1 MEDLEKNT
9 IEESYF
15 EKIELFTFLDAI
27 SKIGLEL
34 DMERFYTIAFSGMRP
49 GELTALKKTDLDFG
63 NNTIRISKTLYN
75 ETNNM
80 KAYKLDTTKT
90 NKARTIDLDDKI
102 MSMLKKLVQ
111 RNDEHKMKY
120 RTIRGDFHDADFLYQ
135 RPNGYPF

>member
-1 MEDLEKNT
+1 MEKNT

-49 GELTALKKTDLDFG
+49 GELTALKKTDLDFE

-120 RTIRGDFHDADFLYQ
+120 RTILEDFHDADFLYQ

>member
-1 MEDLEKNT
+1 
-9 IEESYF
+9 
-15 EKIELFTFLDAI
+15 
-27 SKIGLEL
+27 
-34 DMERFYTIAFSGMRP
+34 MERFYTIAFSGMRP